1 MAKLTASQIANKIEV
16 SVYTVKRW
24 YDWYSKLSEEDIK
37 ELKEKHKMPELPECE
52 LIGATNWRYWDEK
65 DIEALIKFKEWVPN
79 TRNGIFNKYG
89 GKV

>member
-1 MAKLTASQIANKIEV
+1 MAKLTASQIASQIGV

-24 YDWYSKLSEEDIK
+24 YDWYSKLTDAEIK

-52 LIGATNWRYWDEK
+52 LVGATKWRYWDEK
-65 DIEALIKFKEWVPN
+65 DVAGLIQFRDWVPN
-79 TRNGIFNKYG
+79 TRNGIFSKFG